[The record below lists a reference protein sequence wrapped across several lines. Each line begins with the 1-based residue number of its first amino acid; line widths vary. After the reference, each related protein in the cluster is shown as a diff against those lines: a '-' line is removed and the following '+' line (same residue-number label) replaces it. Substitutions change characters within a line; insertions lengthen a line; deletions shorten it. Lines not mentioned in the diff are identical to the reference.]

1 MYYTV
6 YEGGTTFRKQLV
18 NERWLDKMHDYRP
31 DSPSYVKQVV
41 SHEGYSSWWDLD
53 MLTNLHNVDFPT
65 VQTAGI
71 LTISEN
77 IYNTFQLLT

>member
-6 YEGGTTFRKQLV
+6 FEGGTTFRKQLV
-18 NERWLDKMHDYRP
+18 ERWLDKMHDYRP
-31 DSPSYVKQVV
+31 DSPSYVKQVL
-41 SHEGYSSWWDLD
+41 SHEGYTDWWDLD

-71 LTISEN
+71 FNLRNIFTILS
-77 IYNTFQLLT
+77 NT